1 MTRNLYE
8 AARVGVDAEDLDAA
22 REAAT
27 EHAAYDRV
35 LEENAAWA
43 PHAYDGTL
51 SDAPQL
57 VLEDVSEIPFI
68 EGVTGVEQYQ
78 HRARVRARDGDW
90 FAAVTPVAPG
100 YERYCRERLGMGSP
114 TVLQPD
120 VRDARPMRVAEACR
134 HGASFDALVAGARE
148 AGRLVVHPY
157 MGIAPVWALA
167 GDVADAAGV
176 PVQVLA
182 PPPSATWIAND
193 KAHLSEAVALAVGS
207 DALLETRETRGL
219 DALVDA
225 VEAMRR
231 EHPSV
236 GIKRTRCASAMGNLV
251 LHREA
256 HADKDADAMRARI
269 AAFLHDTEW
278 DGDETVL
285 CVEWARTDLSPS
297 TQCWIPPLGHGDP
310 RVDGVYEQ
318 LLEGEARVFL
328 GSQPSTLPASV
339 NDELAALSLLTCAT
353 LQALGYVG
361 RCSFDFVVRGDVD
374 DEDGWEVFF
383 TECNGRWGGT
393 STPMHLVD
401 RVVQG
406 PRPAYLAQDVIHP
419 SLVGMSFD
427 EVCAR
432 LGDSLFDAN
441 TQRGRYIL
449 YNVGPLALQGKL
461 DVIALGDSPDDAF
474 EAMRTRLPAL
484 LGWTP

>member
-1 MTRNLYE
+1 MNPNAYE
-8 AARVGVDAEDLDAA
+8 AARIGVDAEDLLAA
-22 REAAT
+22 RDAAT
-27 EHAAYDRV
+27 EHAAHDRV
-35 LEENAAWA
+35 LEENAEWA
-43 PHAYDGTL
+43 AHAYDGTL
-51 SDAPQL
+51 EDAPQL

-90 FAAVTPVAPG
+90 FAAVTPAAPG
-100 YERYCRERLGMGSP
+100 YERYCRERLGMGAP
-114 TVLQPD
+114 TVLQPK
-120 VRDARPMRVAEACR
+120 VQAARPMRVAEACR
-134 HGASFDALVAGARE
+134 HGATFEALVAGAKQ
-148 AGRLVVHPY
+148 AGALVIHPY
-157 MGIAPVWALA
+157 MGIAPVWTLA
-167 GDVADAAGV
+167 RELSAAAAV

-182 PPPSATWIAND
+182 PPPAATWIAND
-193 KAHLSEAVALAVGS
+193 KAHLSEAVALAAGG

-219 DALVDA
+219 EALVA
-225 VEAMRR
+225 AAEAMRAKY
-231 EHPSV
+231 PSI

-256 HADKDADAMRARI
+256 HAADASLRPVI
-269 AAFLHDTEW
+269 EAFLHQTEW

-328 GSQPSTLPASV
+328 GSRPSTLPAEV

-361 RCSFDFVVRGDVD
+361 RCSFDFIVRGDVT

-401 RVVQG
+401 RVVRG
-406 PRPAYLAQDVIHP
+406 PRPAYVAQDVVHP
-419 SLVGMSFD
+419 ALVGMPFD

-432 LGDSLFDAN
+432 LGESLFDAN

-461 DVIALGDSPDDAF
+461 DVIALGEHPDDAF
-474 EAMRTRLPAL
+474 DAMRTRLPTL
-484 LGWTP
+484 LGWTA